1 MPLTIDEL
9 RSLGGWAADCAERAL
24 TLFEARLSADRRPRE
39 AIEAIRV
46 FGAGGNRTKQLRV
59 VSLAALAAGREVEDP
74 VAAAAARSAGY
85 AAASAYLHPLATS
98 DQVKHVL
105 WPALYQAQARELT
118 DPGAGDAEV
127 AWAVEHAPR
136 EVRELLSRMPTAKPV
151 RGRLGELLSQLEAGL
166 RS

>member
-1 MPLTIDEL
+1 MPLSLDEL
-9 RSLGGWAADCAERAL
+9 RSLGRWAADCAERAL
-24 TLFEARLSADRRPRE
+24 PLFETRVSADARPRE
-39 AIEAIRV
+39 AIEAIRD
-46 FGAGGNRTKQLRV
+46 FGAGGKRTKQLRV
-59 VSLAALAAGREVEDP
+59 VALAALAAGRDVEDAA
-74 VAAAAARSAGY
+74 AAAAARSAGY
-85 AAASAYLHPLATS
+85 AASAAYLHPLATP

-136 EVRELLSRMPTAKPV
+136 EVRELLERMPTAKPV

-166 RS
+166 RG